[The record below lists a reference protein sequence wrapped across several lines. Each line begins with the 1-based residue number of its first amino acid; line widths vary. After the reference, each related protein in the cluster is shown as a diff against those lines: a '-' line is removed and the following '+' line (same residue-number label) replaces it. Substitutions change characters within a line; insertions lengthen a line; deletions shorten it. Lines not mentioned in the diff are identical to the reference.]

1 MSEGATIKIDGD
13 ASGFIAATEES
24 RKAASGMSEAL
35 QGAVGGSTGEAVK
48 GRRAWIRRA
57 GRRVNG

>member
-24 RKAASGMSEAL
+24 RKAASGMGPWAEAR
-35 QGAVGGSTGEAVK
+35 
-48 GRRAWIRRA
+48 GRP
-57 GRRVNG
+57 

>member
-35 QGAVGGSTGEAVK
+35 QGADRKSVG
-48 GRRAWIRRA
+48 
-57 GRRVNG
+57 

>member
-1 MSEGATIKIDGD
+1 MSEGAVIKIDGD

-35 QGAVGGSTGEAVK
+35 QGAVNGIMTGCTFSSRGCKTV
-48 GRRAWIRRA
+48 IF
-57 GRRVNG
+57 

>member
-35 QGAVGGSTGEAVK
+35 QGAVGGSTGEA
-48 GRRAWIRRA
+48 

>member
-35 QGAVGGSTGEAVK
+35 QGRGRKHGG
-48 GRRAWIRRA
+48 GREGAE
-57 GRRVNG
+57 GHGSGGPEGV